1 PNDPL
6 RHQDIAGLRVDQQG
20 KHPTG
25 ADSSAMEQILPVE
38 LGPPDDG
45 ERIEPVARGL
55 LLVDDALDH
64 DLIFRARDS
73 QVQALVTP
81 VDRVAEHLRVQIDA
95 SHHHEDDVDH
105 DVVLERLVDPYRVR
119 LLGGEAG
126 DAQRCQDIPGII
138 GPHYQID

>member
-1 PNDPL
+1 
-6 RHQDIAGLRVDQQG
+6 
-20 KHPTG
+20 
-25 ADSSAMEQILPVE
+25 
-38 LGPPDDG
+38 
-45 ERIEPVARGL
+45 
-55 LLVDDALDH
+55 DDALDH

-126 DAQRCQDIPGII
+126 DAQRFQDIPGII
-138 GPHYQID
+138 GPHHQIDVMGPARAANQRRGEPTEDEEGVAGLLYG